1 MAWLGNPID
10 VSFWNRSGDPLSAR
24 IDPKNSEREEF
35 GLGMLAM
42 ILMIDERTYG

>member
-10 VSFWNRSGDPLSAR
+10 VSFWNRSGDFGLL
-24 IDPKNSEREEF
+24 EEF

-42 ILMIDERTYG
+42 TLMIDGCTLWMNG